1 MKHSLSLI
9 LGFVCDEIDFSIED
23 RSIDACREAI
33 FKPTGRGKIHI
44 PNFFYKFIEQISS
57 VRSLVY
63 I

>member
-44 PNFFYKFIEQISS
+44 PNFFYKFIEQIS
-57 VRSLVY
+57 LC
-63 I
+63 